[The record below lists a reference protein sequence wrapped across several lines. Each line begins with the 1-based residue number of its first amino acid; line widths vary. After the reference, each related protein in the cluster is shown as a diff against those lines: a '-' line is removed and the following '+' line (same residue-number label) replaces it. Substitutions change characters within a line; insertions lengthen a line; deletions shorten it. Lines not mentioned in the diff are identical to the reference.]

1 MPNSILSKIE
11 ELYVYDWLIFMLII
25 DQYKKYQYIIFVDN
39 APSIIDEKN
48 KITGEGRGL
57 QNDTK
62 YI

>member
-1 MPNSILSKIE
+1 
-11 ELYVYDWLIFMLII
+11 MLII

-48 KITGEGRGL
+48 KITGEGRRL